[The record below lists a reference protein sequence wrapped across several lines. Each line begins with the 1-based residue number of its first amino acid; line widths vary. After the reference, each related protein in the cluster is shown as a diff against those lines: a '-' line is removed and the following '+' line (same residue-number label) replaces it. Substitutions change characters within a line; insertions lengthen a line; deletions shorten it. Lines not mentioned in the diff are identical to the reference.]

1 MSSVNFESITS
12 LLQGSDTDH
21 TSKQLL
27 KEVLVLVLA
36 RAIRADTNVEPA
48 EVSMVQSILSDVLGE
63 PIDAADIKLA
73 ASSELFERQS
83 LDRYLKKATRKL
95 NEEDRILV
103 MQCLIQVL
111 RSDDHIREFELDYF
125 DRIANAL
132 KATPSEIA
140 GLRAGPVA

>member
-12 LLQGSDTDH
+12 LSQGSDTDQ
-21 TSKQLL
+21 TSRQLL
-27 KEVLVLVLA
+27 KDVLVLVLA

-48 EVSMVQSILSDVLGE
+48 EVTTVQTILTDVLGE
-63 PIDAADIKLA
+63 SVSAADIKLA

-95 NEEDRILV
+95 NDEDRILV

-140 GLRAGPVA
+140 GLRAGPAT